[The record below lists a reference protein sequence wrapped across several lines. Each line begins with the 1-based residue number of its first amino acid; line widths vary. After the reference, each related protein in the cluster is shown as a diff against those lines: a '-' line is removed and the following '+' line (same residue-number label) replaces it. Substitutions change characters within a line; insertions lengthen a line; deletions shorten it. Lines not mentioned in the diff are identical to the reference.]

1 MSRNAEGMFDD
12 LSGLTADPPA
22 APDTPTPAA
31 SVEETVDTGQKGR
44 QEPAKAAEKPAAEK
58 PDKSDPANSPARPDG
73 YVPKQA
79 LEEARLEMKRERE
92 ARERAEANFQR
103 FLDRWQ
109 AEQDRATAGADADEE
124 PDLGPDPEVDPV
136 GAVKWMRDQKAREF
150 AEAKQRQQ
158 AEQSGTQVQRIVA
171 EQASRFSQVKA
182 QHPVLDQAYKHLIE
196 SVAGENALY
205 GVSGIDLTN
214 RVHQWEAQVAQWAHQ
229 KGLPIEDV
237 IWNLAQRRGF
247 RPPEG
252 QPQPAAGDDGGRAE
266 PAKDQQRDAQGRF
279 VSPEQEKAARLAESQ
294 ERNGSLSQASGVP
307 VERMSAKDLG
317 KMSEDEMWNTFEKF
331 SRRKGG
337 KEFDRAMGFRS

>member
-12 LSGLTADPPA
+12 LSGVAPA
-22 APDTPTPAA
+22 
-31 SVEETVDTGQKGR
+31 
-44 QEPAKAAEKPAAEK
+44 EPAPVETTAPAEPVSAEPSAEPKQRSDKPATEK
-58 PDKSDPANSPARPDG
+58 TDPANSPARPDG

-79 LEEARLEMKRERE
+79 LEEARSETKRERE

-109 AEQDRATAGADADEE
+109 AEQDKATASAEADEE

-205 GVSGIDLTN
+205 GLSGIDLTN

-279 VSPEQEKAARLAESQ
+279 VSPEAERAAKIAESQ
-294 ERNGSLSQASGVP
+294 ERNGSLSQAPGVP
-307 VERMSAKDLG
+307 VEKMTAKELG
-317 KMSEDEMWNTFEKF
+317 KMSEDEMWRTFD
-331 SRRKGG
+331 SMTRRKGG
-337 KEFDRAMGFRS
+337 KEFDRAMGFRP